1 MEEQNIDPQGASK
14 QAAEGGMWQVALRSK
29 NSTVDNLTSFDHGRL
44 LEGSL
49 KSWQAAAEI
58 LAVKEVEVEGGQK
71 VAVSFKMGTY
81 PRCCRLSGVL

>member
-1 MEEQNIDPQGASK
+1 MHPSISSYLGRNKICA
-14 QAAEGGMWQVALRSK
+14 MF
-29 NSTVDNLTSFDHGRL
+29 STVDNLISFDHGRL

>member
-1 MEEQNIDPQGASK
+1 
-14 QAAEGGMWQVALRSK
+14 MWQVALRSK
-29 NSTVDNLTSFDHGRL
+29 KSTVDNLISFGHGRL